1 MRRLFWLAAGLGVG
15 ISGTVLFSRWLQR
28 QAERFAPPNVARQA
42 GQALTTAG
50 GELSGRLGSFLE
62 AFREGM
68 AEREAEL
75 EADLRSPDSRG

>member
-1 MRRLFWLAAGLGVG
+1 MRRLFWLALGLGAG
-15 ISGTVLFSRWLQR
+15 ATGTVLLSRWLAR

-42 GQALTTAG
+42 GRVLSSAG
-50 GELSGRLGSFLE
+50 GDVAGSLGAAVD

-75 EADLRSPDSRG
+75 RRAAPED